1 MPDTTLTPPTDTDS
15 APHNLIGRVSHYFVV
30 NRPLSL
36 LLFMAAVLAGF
47 GAYALTPK
55 QYNPEIVRPAFAVS
69 LAYRGATVDEALD
82 RVVYELV
89 EKVSTVP
96 GVDDIYTEVRD
107 GAQVV
112 TTVIFEVGYDAT
124 KAKLDLQ
131 TELMEHRYL
140 ARGFI
145 EPPMVMEIDPETIP
159 VFQAVFVSETHSIGE
174 LRELVTRLAHTVR
187 TVPEVS
193 VVSVAGGYAP
203 ALVVEADPG
212 LLAAHDLTL
221 DELSQVLAGSMV
233 RSVSE
238 AQDTRYRTDVAF
250 SGRMETAEELGLWS
264 IRPDLLVRDVARIYE
279 GPTTPRSY
287 LLNTSESEDGT
298 IASGEAVM
306 LAVSK
311 VEGASAPGVT
321 DAVRGKLDMLLQEE
335 QYAGLTYRSVADDGQ
350 VARAEIAGLT
360 KNLLTSIAIVALVL
374 LLFLSVRAASVVLVA
389 IPLTLLIVFGLGY
402 LFDQTI
408 NRITLFALILSL
420 GLLVDSAI
428 VVVENIYAHLSE
440 WRVSKSERGREEVVA
455 RAVSEIG
462 VGLLLS
468 TATSVIVFLPMRYIT
483 GMMGPYMGPIAF
495 FVPVALMVSLV
506 VAVVVT
512 PFVAAHV
519 LKTDERVLPPTR
531 VVATQ
536 MAALTQRY
544 QALLR
549 AVLYN
554 RRTQRLLLG
563 GALLGLVLSL
573 VLPAVGLVHFQMLPR
588 ADRDQLYLYIDAPID
603 SDTEHTRN
611 LAETVAAL
619 AQKDP
624 AVQSTQAFVATAPI
638 IDFNGMFKGAQNRTA
653 AHQASIRVNLT
664 PADTRRESSTD
675 VAQAFRERVR
685 AEVPELAPYVRV
697 MEEPPGPPVRATL
710 VARVS
715 AGSYETQ
722 RAVAGQ
728 LYAVLAQVDGVVD
741 RFQSDEVPVA
751 RARYEY
757 DPVQGG
763 ALGVSAAAVRDTLA
777 FGSGSREVGEFA
789 SGASAEYMPLV
800 LGVTPAYRTSPTELA
815 LLPVRTAEGTT
826 VPLGTVARAAYE
838 ARPSVQYLENG
849 TALSYVTGEVEE
861 RSIVYVVLELMWK
874 LAHGALPGIEVSD
887 WNLFGMTL
895 HDEASGEEVLLT
907 WGGEW
912 EMTLENF
919 RDLGL
924 AMGVALLLVYGLL
937 VAQYRRFATPAFI
950 LVTVPLGLIGILW
963 GFLLLDQGFG
973 VYLTATALIG
983 FIALIGI
990 VVNNAI
996 IFLEYVEQALVRG
1009 LDYRE
1014 ALIEAGGARLRPIFL
1029 TSLTTVLGS
1038 LTIASDPV
1046 WSGLAWAIV
1055 FGLSLSTL
1063 LTLVVYPTLLVYFG
1077 KENAEG
1083 PISITS

>member
-1 MPDTTLTPPTDTDS
+1 MRAQDPDTPKTHDT
-15 APHNLIGRVSHYFVV
+15 PHNLAGRVSQYFVQ

-36 LLFMAAVLAGF
+36 LLLVAAVLAGL

-69 LAYRGATVDEALD
+69 LSYRGATVDEALD
-82 RVVYELV
+82 RVVYELT
-89 EKVSTVP
+89 EKVRTVP

-107 GAQVV
+107 GGRVM

-145 EPPMVMEIDPETIP
+145 EPPSVMEIDPETIP
-159 VFQAVFVSETHSIGE
+159 VFQAVFASDTLTLPE
-174 LRELVTRLAHTVR
+174 LRSAVVRLSHEVR

-193 VVSVAGGYAP
+193 AVSVRGGYAP
-203 ALVVEADPG
+203 ALVVEADPT
-212 LLAAHDLTL
+212 LLAAHGLTTSDLGEAVGGSGTRSME
-221 DELSQVLAGSMV
+221 DMQVPS
-233 RSVSE
+233 
-238 AQDTRYRTDVAF
+238 YRTEVVF
-250 SGRMETAEELGLWS
+250 SGRTANPEELGLW
-264 IRPDLLVRDVARIYE
+264 PVAPGLLVRDVARVYE
-279 GPTTPRSY
+279 GPTLPRSY
-287 LLNTSESEDGT
+287 LLHANKAG
-298 IASGEAVM
+298 SGEAVM

-311 VEGASAPGVT
+311 VEGASAPEVT
-321 DAVRGKLDMLLQEE
+321 DALAGKLDMLLQKDE
-335 QYAGLTYRSVADDGQ
+335 YANLSYRVVADDGA

-360 KNLLTSIAIVALVL
+360 KNLLTSIVIVSLVL

-428 VVVENIYAHLSE
+428 VVVENIYTHLKE
-440 WRVSKSERGREEVVA
+440 WSASASERGREEVVA

-462 VGLLLS
+462 AGLVLS
-468 TATSVIVFLPMRYIT
+468 TITSVIVFLPMRYIT
-483 GMMGPYMGPIAF
+483 GMMGPYMGPVAF
-495 FVPVALMVSLV
+495 FVPAALTVSFV
-506 VAVVVT
+506 VAVVIT

-519 LKTDERVLPPTR
+519 LTGTERILAPTR
-531 VVATQ
+531 FVAAR
-536 MAALTQRY
+536 MADLTRRY

-549 AVLYN
+549 SMLYS
-554 RRTQRLLLG
+554 RAKQQLLLG
-563 GALLGLVLSL
+563 GALLGFVLSL
-573 VLPAVGLVHFQMLPR
+573 VLPAMGLVHFQMLPR
-588 ADRDQLYLYIDAPID
+588 ADRDQFYVYFDGPIERDIEYTRTLVEAVTNVIHEDA
-603 SDTEHTRN
+603 
-611 LAETVAAL
+611 
-619 AQKDP
+619 
-624 AVQSTQAFVATAPI
+624 AVVSVQAFVGEPPI
-638 IDFNGMFKGAQNRTA
+638 VDFNGMFKGAENRTA
-653 AHQASIRVNLT
+653 AHQASMRVNLT
-664 PADTRRESSTD
+664 PVDLRRESSTD
-675 VAQAFRERVR
+675 IAKALRERLR
-685 AEVPELAPYVRV
+685 NEAPELAPYVRV

-722 RAVAGQ
+722 RALAER
-728 LYAVLAQVDGVVD
+728 LYAALADVDGVVD
-741 RFQSDEVPVA
+741 QYRSDEASVG
-751 RARYEY
+751 RARYVY

-763 ALGVSAAAVRDTLA
+763 TLGVSAAAVSEALA

-789 SGASAEYMPLV
+789 GGGSVEYMPLV
-800 LGVTPAYRTSPTELA
+800 LAMPQDFRMSPDMLA
-815 LLPVRTAEGTT
+815 LLPVRSASGEV
-826 VPLGTVARAAYE
+826 VPLQSVTERVYE
-838 ARPSVQYLENG
+838 ARPSVRYLENG
-849 TALSYVTGEVEE
+849 VSVSYVTAEVEG
-861 RSIVYVVLELMWK
+861 RSIVYVVVELIWK

-895 HDEASGEEVLLT
+895 HDEASGEQVLLT

-924 AMGVALLLVYGLL
+924 AMSVALLLVYGVL

-996 IFLEYVEQALVRG
+996 IFLEYVEQALMRG

-1014 ALIEAGGARLRPIFL
+1014 ALIEAGGARLRPILL

-1063 LTLVVYPTLLVYFG
+1063 LTLVVYPTLLVYFV
-1077 KENAEG
+1077 KEDV
-1083 PISITS
+1083 